1 MMQEH
6 LGESAPNVEEFE
18 IPDLFLEDI
27 GEDIYVE
34 IATEMASD
42 VDDENGDILG

>member
-27 GEDIYVE
+27 EDIYVE